1 MFLFFYS
8 QVYTLIWMMIYGA
21 CAVPCRTPASTD
33 RLHSDYR
40 VCRTNYAR
48 FFLSLIAPGGKA
60 TDQFRRKFAHDFA
73 YVDEEDYP
81 IFQSVIT
88 GRVSLDD
95 PASAEAPEGSG
106 FSLLDMPPPDKKE
119 MHQMR
124 AATSVDGVV
133 EQILKLLRTMP
144 RRLLMI
150 LKLNDLTRSLDAALQ
165 TVSWSGKGRRIWS

>member
-1 MFLFFYS
+1 MFSWTY
-8 QVYTLIWMMIYGA
+8 
-21 CAVPCRTPASTD
+21 
-33 RLHSDYR
+33 
-40 VCRTNYAR
+40 CRTNYAR
-48 FFLSLIAPGGKA
+48 FFLSLIAPAGKK
-60 TDQFRRKFAHDFA
+60 TDQFRRKFAKDFA
-73 YVDEEDYP
+73 HVDEQDYD
-81 IFQSVIT
+81 IFQAVIT

-95 PASAEAPEGSG
+95 PASASTEDGGSS
-106 FSLLDMPPPDKKE
+106 FSLLDMPPPDKRE

-165 TVSWSGKGRRIWS
+165 TV